1 MSGTSRR
8 RPALVRAHVVT
19 CGRAAPSRNIFDL
32 ATLVL
37 LSPAAAQGATGLGP
51 EGRRVV
57 ELCGPGALSVAEIAA
72 HLHLPL
78 PVLRV
83 VLADLVDTGHITTHA
98 PIPVAELP
106 DVTILEEV
114 LRGLRA
120 L

>member
-19 CGRAAPSRNIFDL
+19 GGRAAPSRNIFDL

-37 LSPAAAQGATGLGP
+37 LPPGSTGAGLGP

-57 ELCGPGALSVAEIAA
+57 ELCRPGALSVAEIAA
-72 HLHLPL
+72 HLDLPL
-78 PVLRV
+78 PVVRV
-83 VLADLVDTGHITTHA
+83 VLADLVDAGRIITRA
-98 PIPVAELP
+98 PIPVADLP
-106 DVTILEEV
+106 DIDILEEV
-114 LRGLRA
+114 LHGLRA